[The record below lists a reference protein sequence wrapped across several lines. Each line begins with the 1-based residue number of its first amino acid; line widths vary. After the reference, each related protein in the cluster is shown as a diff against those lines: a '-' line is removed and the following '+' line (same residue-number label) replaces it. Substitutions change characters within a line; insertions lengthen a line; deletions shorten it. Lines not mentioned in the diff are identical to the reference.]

1 MAPSYYLTT
10 IDHIYYLVPY
20 GQAVSNQG
28 KSIKLNETGAVMW
41 QCLLKYTCSDTRCQ
55 EIISFSGEAYDM
67 WLKDLYDTFQAECND
82 DRQLIRTDAAD
93 FIRMLVSSHVFNAPL
108 FHNVI
113 NKDSIEKNVTIAG
126 ININY
131 AGPSRMFPDDFM
143 EFSHTSDHPDNNF
156 IPDMYIKVDG
166 TISRNYPIGTLL
178 IENRDVCIFR
188 EPDDGFLI
196 LFNNFSVIKECE
208 ISSDLKHCHLLYQ
221 IPSMKE
227 TGKCINALL
236 NEINYS
242 QGAYETFHAIRM
254 VFLLYAGFRGIY
266 ALHSASFLYRDRLWL
281 ISAPAGT
288 GKSTHANLWKQEF
301 GTPVINGDV
310 NIIDTTKDLLQVKGS
325 PWCGTSGIFDNK
337 TYELGGIIFLS
348 QGKDN
353 TATPAE
359 SCAQRTLLVANRL
372 ISPSWTADMIANN
385 IKGASVISEGC
396 LIFSLSCDA
405 TPQAARVCK
414 NFIDSRLL

>member
-1 MAPSYYLTT
+1 
-10 IDHIYYLVPY
+10 
-20 GQAVSNQG
+20 
-28 KSIKLNETGAVMW
+28 
-41 QCLLKYTCSDTRCQ
+41 
-55 EIISFSGEAYDM
+55 
-67 WLKDLYDTFQAECND
+67 
-82 DRQLIRTDAAD
+82 
-93 FIRMLVSSHVFNAPL
+93 
-108 FHNVI
+108 
-113 NKDSIEKNVTIAG
+113 
-126 ININY
+126 
-131 AGPSRMFPDDFM
+131 
-143 EFSHTSDHPDNNF
+143 
-156 IPDMYIKVDG
+156 
-166 TISRNYPIGTLL
+166 
-178 IENRDVCIFR
+178 
-188 EPDDGFLI
+188 
-196 LFNNFSVIKECE
+196 
-208 ISSDLKHCHLLYQ
+208 
-221 IPSMKE
+221 MKE

-266 ALHSASFLYRDRLWL
+266 ALHSASFLYRDKLWL

-405 TPQAARVCK
+405 TPQAG
-414 NFIDSRLL
+414 